1 MTTTPTPQETALRL
15 ADELYQVQSK
25 MSAYELMEANLK
37 NELVRAMVSAGME
50 QIIGSYAQTYV
61 RGYEG
66 KTKYTFDIPESE
78 YERLG
83 IKDICTPQEPP
94 KPKLT
99 KTEMDKLLKQG
110 RISNADVAAWE
121 ANGWYAVDRPSEV
134 TVKQAVTKMEDLQ
147 AAAGF

>member
-1 MTTTPTPQETALRL
+1 MNTPEYTAFQL
-15 ADELYQVQSK
+15 ADKLYETQNQ
-25 MSAYELMEANLK
+25 MRALEIEEANLK
-37 NELVRAMVSAGME
+37 NELVGAMAVAGMD
-50 QIIGSYAQTYV
+50 QIVGSYAQAYV
-61 RGYEG
+61 RGLEG

-83 IKDICTPQEPP
+83 IKSICTPQVEPP

-99 KTEMDKLLKQG
+99 KTEMDKLVKQG
-110 RISNADVAAWE
+110 RISNADVVTWE

-147 AAAGF
+147 SVAGF